1 MVVKVYKA
9 SLIRRTKKR
18 LCIKF
23 ALCKYVANMSF
34 APSASVV
41 MAEFARFC
49 ANSAIA
55 TFALVAKL
63 SEFHI
68 CNIFAPGKFGANSI
82 FRPVNSKTYLLY
94 FGTRFSN

>member
-1 MVVKVYKA
+1 
-9 SLIRRTKKR
+9 
-18 LCIKF
+18 
-23 ALCKYVANMSF
+23 MSF

-63 SEFHI
+63 CEFHI
-68 CNIFAPGKFGANSI
+68 CNIFAPNSI
-82 FRPVNSKTYLLY
+82 FRPVYSLQRAADSEYKNTTKLLM
-94 FGTRFSN
+94 FIILVTLPLCSNEIICI